1 MAGNDPTEA
10 PATTPKGEK
19 PNFSDEEKEQFEQE
33 LEDSDSTAILLGIHA
48 ELQAIRSLL
57 EGAQDNQ
64 SERLTCATCGET
76 YPSEKQLRDH
86 ARTSHKAPQNM
97 PLEDI
102 ADV

>member
-33 LEDSDSTAILLGIHA
+33 LEDSDSTAILLGIYT

-57 EGAQDNQ
+57 EQPQDT
-64 SERLTCATCGET
+64 SEETLACATCGE
-76 YPSEKQLRDH
+76 SFAGEKPLRAH
-86 ARTSHKAPQNM
+86 AQKAHKAPSDM

>member
-1 MAGNDPTEA
+1 MD
-10 PATTPKGEK
+10 K
-19 PNFSDEEKEQFEQE
+19 PNFTDKEKAQFEQE

-57 EGAQDNQ
+57 EGAQDNPT
-64 SERLTCATCGET
+64 ERLTCATCGET

-86 ARTSHKAPQNM
+86 ARTSHKAPTDM

-102 ADV
+102 AEGQSL